1 MNTKTLLKPA
11 AALLTLATLV
21 LGPSAQVAAA
31 DQTTP
36 AEPPATPQMP
46 MMGGAQAPGGAGG
59 MMPGMMRGGP
69 GSMGMKNPQMMQQHW
84 DAMQTH
90 MTTMETRMAN
100 IESLLRELVA
110 LQKVK

>member
-1 MNTKTLLKPA
+1 MKTKTLPTPA
-11 AALLTLATLV
+11 AALLTLATIV
-21 LGPSAQVAAA
+21 LGPSAPVAAA

-36 AEPPATPQMP
+36 AEPPSNPQMP
-46 MMGGAQAPGGAGG
+46 MMGGAQVPGGPGG

-69 GSMGMKNPQMMQQHW
+69 GPMGMMNPQMMQQHW
-84 DAMQTH
+84 EAMQTH

-110 LQKVK
+110 LQKGK